1 MSAFDLAIT
10 NNYLDNFKGYTG
22 NPPTNKEE
30 YDALDCWKDVS
41 KAPTWDDISKHVSNE
56 TVRNNRSIEY
66 PKLADQL
73 DMLWHAIEENK
84 LDTTSDFY
92 QSLKAVKDKY
102 PKGS

>member
-56 TVRNNRSIEY
+56 TVKIGR
-66 PKLADQL
+66 A
-73 DMLWHAIEENK
+73 H
-84 LDTTSDFY
+84 
-92 QSLKAVKDKY
+92 V
-102 PKGS
+102 